1 MAKTRLYIV
10 RHGKTMFNTIG
21 RAQGW
26 SDTPLTAA
34 GERGIRELGIGLRES
49 GLPFKKAF
57 SSDSG
62 RTIQTMGIILEEL
75 DLTGCI
81 PYRTDK
87 RIREWCFGSFDGA
100 YDGELFMGVMP
111 RVFNVEHVHQ
121 LSYPEL
127 AEGLV
132 EVDTAGWAETWEVL
146 SSRILEGF
154 TAIAEKIETLGGGN
168 AIVVSHGMTIGTF
181 LWLIDHATPRSL
193 GLDNGSISVVSFE
206 NGKFTI
212 ESIGDVS
219 YRLRGRQILEERKNE
234 KKA

>member
-1 MAKTRLYIV
+1 MVKTRLYIA

-26 SDTPLTAA
+26 SDTPLTVD
-34 GERGIRELGIGLRES
+34 GERGIQELGLGLKDA
-49 GLPFKKAF
+49 GIVFKEAF

-62 RTIQTMGIILEEL
+62 RTLQTMEIILRECQQEN
-75 DLTGCI
+75 I
-81 PYRTDK
+81 PYTRDK
-87 RIREWCFGSFDGA
+87 RIREWCFGSLDGA
-100 YDGELFMGVMP
+100 YDGELFNGVLP
-111 RVFNVEHVHQ
+111 RVFDKDITK
-121 LSYPEL
+121 LSYQEL
-127 AEGLV
+127 AAGIYQ
-132 EVDTAGWAETWEVL
+132 VDTAGWAETWEVL

-154 TAIAEKIETLGGGN
+154 TDIAEKIETLGGGN

-181 LWLIDHATPRSL
+181 LWLIDHATPKSL
-193 GLDNGSISVVSFE
+193 GLDNGSVSVVSFE

>member
-1 MAKTRLYIV
+1 MVKTRLYIA

-26 SDTPLTAA
+26 SDSPLTVD
-34 GERGIRELGIGLRES
+34 GERGIQELGLGLKDA
-49 GLPFKKAF
+49 GIVFKEAF

-62 RTIQTMGIILEEL
+62 RTLQTMEIILRECQQEN
-75 DLTGCI
+75 I
-81 PYRTDK
+81 PYTRDK
-87 RIREWCFGSFDGA
+87 RIREWCFGSLDGA
-100 YDGELFMGVMP
+100 YDGELFNGVLP
-111 RVFNVEHVHQ
+111 RVFDKDITK
-121 LSYPEL
+121 LSYQEL
-127 AEGLV
+127 AAGIYQ
-132 EVDTAGWAETWEVL
+132 VDTAGWAETWEVL

>member
-1 MAKTRLYIV
+1 MVKTRLYIA

-26 SDTPLTAA
+26 SDSPLTVD
-34 GERGIRELGIGLRES
+34 GERGIQELGLGLKDA
-49 GLPFKKAF
+49 GIIFKEAF

-62 RTIQTMGIILEEL
+62 RTLQTMAIILRECQQEN
-75 DLTGCI
+75 I
-81 PYRTDK
+81 PYTRDK
-87 RIREWCFGSFDGA
+87 RIREWCFGSLDGG
-100 YDGELFMGVMP
+100 YDGELFNGVLP
-111 RVFNVEHVHQ
+111 RVFDKDMSKLTHQ
-121 LSYPEL
+121 EMATGIYQ
-127 AEGLV
+127 
-132 EVDTAGWAETWEVL
+132 VDTAGWAETWEVL
-146 SSRILEGF
+146 SNRILEGF

-181 LWLIDHATPRSL
+181 LWLVDHTTPRSL
-193 GLDNGSISVVSFE
+193 GLDNGSVSVVSFE

>member
-1 MAKTRLYIV
+1 MVKTKLYIA

-26 SDTPLTAA
+26 SDSPLTVD
-34 GERGIRELGIGLRES
+34 GERGIQELGLGLKDA
-49 GLPFKKAF
+49 GIVFKEAF

-62 RTIQTMGIILEEL
+62 RTLQTMEIILRECQQEN
-75 DLTGCI
+75 I
-81 PYRTDK
+81 PYTRDK
-87 RIREWCFGSFDGA
+87 RIREWCFGSLDGG
-100 YDGELFMGVMP
+100 YDGELFNGVLP
-111 RVFNVEHVHQ
+111 RVFDKDMTKLTYQEMAAGIYQ
-121 LSYPEL
+121 
-127 AEGLV
+127 
-132 EVDTAGWAETWEVL
+132 VDTAGWAETWEVL

-181 LWLIDHATPRSL
+181 LWLIDHATPKSL
-193 GLDNGSISVVSFE
+193 GLDNGSVSVVSFE

>member
-1 MAKTRLYIV
+1 MVKTRLYIA

-26 SDTPLTAA
+26 SDTPLTVD
-34 GERGIRELGIGLRES
+34 GERGIQELGLGLKDA
-49 GLPFKKAF
+49 GIVFKEAF

-62 RTIQTMGIILEEL
+62 RTLQTMEIILRECQQEN
-75 DLTGCI
+75 I
-81 PYRTDK
+81 PYTRDK
-87 RIREWCFGSFDGA
+87 RIREWCFGSLDGA
-100 YDGELFMGVMP
+100 YDGELFNGVLP
-111 RVFNVEHVHQ
+111 RVFNKDITK
-121 LSYPEL
+121 LSYQEM
-127 AEGLV
+127 AAGIYQ
-132 EVDTAGWAETWEVL
+132 VDTASWAETWEVL

-154 TAIAEKIETLGGGN
+154 TDIAEKIETLGGGN

-193 GLDNGSISVVSFE
+193 GLDNGSVSVVSFE

>member
-1 MAKTRLYIV
+1 MVKTRLYIA

-26 SDTPLTAA
+26 SDTPLTVN
-34 GERGIRELGIGLRES
+34 GERGIQELGLGLKDA
-49 GLPFKKAF
+49 GIVFKEAF

-62 RTIQTMGIILEEL
+62 RTLQTMEIILRECQQEN
-75 DLTGCI
+75 I
-81 PYRTDK
+81 PYTRDK
-87 RIREWCFGSFDGA
+87 RIREWCFGSLDGA
-100 YDGELFMGVMP
+100 YDGELFNGVLP
-111 RVFNVEHVHQ
+111 RVFDKDITK
-121 LSYPEL
+121 LSYQEL
-127 AEGLV
+127 AAGIYQ
-132 EVDTAGWAETWEVL
+132 VDTAGWAETWEVL

>member
-1 MAKTRLYIV
+1 MVKTRLYIA

-26 SDTPLTAA
+26 SDTPLTVD
-34 GERGIRELGIGLRES
+34 GERGIQELGLGLKDA
-49 GLPFKKAF
+49 GIVFKEAF

-62 RTIQTMGIILEEL
+62 RTLQTMEIILRECQQEN
-75 DLTGCI
+75 I
-81 PYRTDK
+81 PYTRDK
-87 RIREWCFGSFDGA
+87 RIREWCFGSLDGG
-100 YDGELFMGVMP
+100 YDGELFNGVLP
-111 RVFNVEHVHQ
+111 RVFDKDITK
-121 LSYPEL
+121 LSYQEM
-127 AEGLV
+127 AAGIYQ
-132 EVDTAGWAETWEVL
+132 VDTAGWAETWEVL

-154 TAIAEKIETLGGGN
+154 TAIAEKIETSGGGN

-181 LWLIDHATPRSL
+181 FFFFFHATPRSL

>member
-1 MAKTRLYIV
+1 MVKTRLYIA

-26 SDTPLTAA
+26 SDTPLTVD
-34 GERGIRELGIGLRES
+34 GERGIQELGLGLKDA
-49 GLPFKKAF
+49 GIVFKEAF

-62 RTIQTMGIILEEL
+62 RTLQTMEIILRECQQEN
-75 DLTGCI
+75 I
-81 PYRTDK
+81 PYTRDK
-87 RIREWCFGSFDGA
+87 RIREWCFGSLDGA
-100 YDGELFMGVMP
+100 YDGELFNGVLP
-111 RVFNVEHVHQ
+111 RVFNKDITK
-121 LSYPEL
+121 LSYQEL
-127 AEGLV
+127 AAGIYQ
-132 EVDTAGWAETWEVL
+132 VDTAGWAETWEVL

-154 TAIAEKIETLGGGN
+154 TDIAEKIETLGGGN

-193 GLDNGSISVVSFE
+193 GLDNGSVSVVSFE

>member
-1 MAKTRLYIV
+1 MVKTRLYIA

-26 SDTPLTAA
+26 SDSPLTVD
-34 GERGIRELGIGLRES
+34 GERGIQELGLGLKDA
-49 GLPFKKAF
+49 GIIFKEAF

-62 RTIQTMGIILEEL
+62 RTLQTMDIILRECQQEN
-75 DLTGCI
+75 I
-81 PYRTDK
+81 PYTRDK
-87 RIREWCFGSFDGA
+87 RIREWCFGSLDGG
-100 YDGELFMGVMP
+100 YDGELFNGVLP
-111 RVFNVEHVHQ
+111 RVFDKDMSKLTHQ
-121 LSYPEL
+121 EMATGIYQ
-127 AEGLV
+127 
-132 EVDTAGWAETWEVL
+132 VDTAGWAETWEVL
-146 SSRILEGF
+146 SNRILEGF

-181 LWLIDHATPRSL
+181 LWLVDHTTPRSL
-193 GLDNGSISVVSFE
+193 GLDNGSVSVVSFE

>member
-1 MAKTRLYIV
+1 MVKTRLYIA

-26 SDTPLTAA
+26 SDTPLTVD
-34 GERGIRELGIGLRES
+34 GERGIQKLGLGLKDE
-49 GLPFKKAF
+49 GIVFKEAF

-62 RTIQTMGIILEEL
+62 RTLQTMEIILRECQQEN
-75 DLTGCI
+75 I
-81 PYRTDK
+81 PYTRDK
-87 RIREWCFGSFDGA
+87 RIREWCFGSLEGG
-100 YDGELFMGVMP
+100 YDGELFNGVLP
-111 RVFNVEHVHQ
+111 RVFDKDITK
-121 LSYPEL
+121 LSYQEM
-127 AEGLV
+127 AAGIYQ
-132 EVDTAGWAETWEVL
+132 VDTAGWAETWEVL

-154 TAIAEKIETLGGGN
+154 TDIAEKIETLGGGN

-181 LWLIDHATPRSL
+181 LWLIDHATPKSL
-193 GLDNGSISVVSFE
+193 GLDNGSVSVVSFE

>member
-1 MAKTRLYIV
+1 MVKTKLYIA

-26 SDTPLTAA
+26 SDSPLTVD
-34 GERGIRELGIGLRES
+34 GERGIQELGLGLKDA
-49 GLPFKKAF
+49 GIVFKEAF

-62 RTIQTMGIILEEL
+62 RTLQTMEIILRECQQEN
-75 DLTGCI
+75 I
-81 PYRTDK
+81 PYTRDK
-87 RIREWCFGSFDGA
+87 RIREWCFGSLDGG
-100 YDGELFMGVMP
+100 YDGELFDGVLP
-111 RVFNVEHVHQ
+111 RVFDKDMTKLTYQEMAAGIYQ
-121 LSYPEL
+121 
-127 AEGLV
+127 
-132 EVDTAGWAETWEVL
+132 VDTAGWAETWEVL

-154 TAIAEKIETLGGGN
+154 TAIAEKIEDLGGGN

-193 GLDNGSISVVSFE
+193 GLDNGSVSVVSFE

-219 YRLRGRQILEERKNE
+219 YRLRGRQILEERKNG

>member
-1 MAKTRLYIV
+1 MVKTRLYIA

-26 SDTPLTAA
+26 SDTPLTVD
-34 GERGIRELGIGLRES
+34 GERGIQELGLGLKDA
-49 GLPFKKAF
+49 GIVFKEAF

-62 RTIQTMGIILEEL
+62 RTLQTMEIILRECQQEN
-75 DLTGCI
+75 I
-81 PYRTDK
+81 PYTRDK
-87 RIREWCFGSFDGA
+87 RIREWCFGSLDGA
-100 YDGELFMGVMP
+100 YDGELFNGVLP
-111 RVFNVEHVHQ
+111 RVFDKDITK
-121 LSYPEL
+121 LSYQEL
-127 AEGLV
+127 AAGIYQ
-132 EVDTAGWAETWEVL
+132 VDTAGWAETWEVL

-206 NGKFTI
+206 N
-212 ESIGDVS
+212 
-219 YRLRGRQILEERKNE
+219 
-234 KKA
+234 